1 MRDYEKDAIIRKIDY
16 WKDKLREEE
25 YKYRNAYAEY
35 EYAKY
40 NYFEDCKDE
49 IDRLKE
55 VADEYKSNIYY
66 AERQISNL
74 ENQLY

>member
-1 MRDYEKDAIIRKIDY
+1 MRDYEKHLIIRKIDY
-16 WKDKLREEE
+16 WKDKLRDEE

-35 EYAKY
+35 EYAKC
-40 NYFEDCKDE
+40 NFKEDCEDE

-66 AERQISNL
+66 AEKQISDL
-74 ENQLY
+74 ERQL

>member
-1 MRDYEKDAIIRKIDY
+1 MRDYENDLIIREIDY
-16 WKDKLREEE
+16 WKDKLRDEE

-40 NYFEDCKDE
+40 NFKEDCEYE

-66 AERQISNL
+66 AEKKISDLERQL
-74 ENQLY
+74 